1 MNELASL
8 NVIPDWTQKQLE
20 CIPFNCADMQQWPK
34 VLTETIEKLEVKHIV
49 KLRAC
54 FDCLEE
60 FIEIVV
66 SNAKSLKLIVQNLH
80 CLLQITPFSIGILAE
95 LPWILRR
102 TLAEDNVL
110 EDLALSNTTA
120 DARWGGG
127 WLILRR
133 GLWWWLSWR
142 YCLGIFAC

>member
-1 MNELASL
+1 
-8 NVIPDWTQKQLE
+8 
-20 CIPFNCADMQQWPK
+20 MQQRPK
-34 VLTETIEKLEVKHIV
+34 VLAETIEKLEVKHIV

-95 LPWILRR
+95 LP
-102 TLAEDNVL
+102 
-110 EDLALSNTTA
+110 
-120 DARWGGG
+120 
-127 WLILRR
+127 
-133 GLWWWLSWR
+133 
-142 YCLGIFAC
+142 